1 MSHQRVTTYQEAS
14 FIERTRT
21 DRNQFKP
28 DRYFIAS
35 DAIGFGTDPIHFGAP
50 ACRFVS
56 IPHRFGLGRIGMQPA
71 TRGFGSFRYHFK
83 SKRYRFN
90 PNRYRNDHKQLPLK
104 SINSRD
110 TRFFD
115 ITLSPSDITLTQSEV
130 VSSHPEISW
139 SWQRFTPGLRQFIP
153 FCRRLSSG
161 RSDIAP
167 WPTAVSRSWTR
178 LSLRR
183 SDGGPASRSREQDS
197 GGPPKKERSRHI
209 SKSCSK
215 TVVFE
220 RVHLGPSGAYKSVT
234 YRRRRPEV
242 FERPARW
249 IVLQSS
255 SRRAQFDL

>member
-56 IPHRFGLGRIGMQPA
+56 IPHRFGLDRIGMQPA

-115 ITLSPSDITLTQSEV
+115 ITLSRSDITLTQSDI

-139 SWQRFTPGLRQFIP
+139 SRQRFTPGLRQFIR

-167 WPTAVSRSWTR
+167 WPTAVSRSRAR

-183 SDGGPASRSREQDS
+183 SDGGPAPRSREQD
-197 GGPPKKERSRHI
+197 R
-209 SKSCSK
+209 
-215 TVVFE
+215 
-220 RVHLGPSGAYKSVT
+220 
-234 YRRRRPEV
+234 
-242 FERPARW
+242 
-249 IVLQSS
+249 SS
-255 SRRAQFDL
+255 STAQRGRVS

>member
-1 MSHQRVTTYQEAS
+1 MQLCPGYVASASHYIS
-14 FIERTRT
+14 GGIFYGKNSWT
-21 DRNQFKP
+21 DPNQFKP

-50 ACRFVS
+50 ECRFVS
-56 IPHRFGLGRIGMQPA
+56 IPHRFGLDRIGMQPA

-115 ITLSPSDITLTQSEV
+115 ITLSRSDITLTQSDI

-139 SWQRFTPGLRQFIP
+139 SRQRFTPGLRQFIR

-167 WPTAVSRSWTR
+167 WPTAVSRSRTR

-197 GGPPKKERSRHI
+197 RGPRHRI
-209 SKSCSK
+209 
-215 TVVFE
+215 
-220 RVHLGPSGAYKSVT
+220 
-234 YRRRRPEV
+234 RP
-242 FERPARW
+242 
-249 IVLQSS
+249 
-255 SRRAQFDL
+255 

>member
-1 MSHQRVTTYQEAS
+1 MASEMSIVRSIMDSGIYHVPSSFFLRFAQKTRIGARRTWFSPARELWCVAYRNAS
-14 FIERTRT
+14 HNRSGTGNFSWT

-56 IPHRFGLGRIGMQPA
+56 IPHRFGLDRIGVQPA

-104 SINSRD
+104 SINGRD

-115 ITLSPSDITLTQSEV
+115 ITLSASDITLTQSDI

-139 SWQRFTPGLRQFIP
+139 SRQRFTPGLRQFIP

-167 WPTAVSRSWTR
+167 RPTAVSRSRTR

-183 SDGGPASRSREQDS
+183 SDGGPAPRSREQDS
-197 GGPPKKERSRHI
+197 RGPGHRI
-209 SKSCSK
+209 
-215 TVVFE
+215 
-220 RVHLGPSGAYKSVT
+220 
-234 YRRRRPEV
+234 RP
-242 FERPARW
+242 
-249 IVLQSS
+249 
-255 SRRAQFDL
+255 